1 MGLSSFFKD
10 LFGSAKKTADQIAT
24 NAEIAVEEAKKA
36 ATPYID
42 KAEELAETTFE
53 KVKET
58 ASPIIEKAEI
68 VVEETIEKAK
78 DTFNRY
84 SPYIKFYR
92 EQKLHIDHII
102 WQKVKV
108 GDTLEKIKGSS
119 TLKIKSRDTI
129 ILIDYKDIYKY
140 WDSIYKN
147 E

>member
-1 MGLSSFFKD
+1 MKNFWEEGIFENINPKYIALIILPMIVWFLYNTSKMSNVFLQNENRLKSEINDEFK
-10 LFGSAKKTADQIAT
+10 GVI
-24 NAEIAVEEAKKA
+24 
-36 ATPYID
+36 
-42 KAEELAETTFE
+42 
-53 KVKET
+53 
-58 ASPIIEKAEI
+58 
-68 VVEETIEKAK
+68 IEKAK

-92 EQKLHIDHII
+92 EQKFHIDNII

-108 GDTLEKIKGSS
+108 GDTLEKTKGSS